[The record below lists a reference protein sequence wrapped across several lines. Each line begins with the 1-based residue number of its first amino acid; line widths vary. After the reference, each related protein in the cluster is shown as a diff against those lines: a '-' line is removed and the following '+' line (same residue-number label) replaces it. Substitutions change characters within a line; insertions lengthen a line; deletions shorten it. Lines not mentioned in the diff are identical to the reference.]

1 MKLAYLLGIYPLPS
15 ETFVRKE
22 IESLE
27 EMGQPVARFSARG
40 WDSQLVDPKDIAEQ
54 GRTDYLLTGGKGRL
68 FADALATLVR
78 HPLRSLAMLPK
89 VWRLYRN
96 ARRKASVFVAYAL
109 QALAFRTR
117 TARQGITH
125 VHCHFSNNATA
136 IAMLAHGLGGPRYSF
151 TVHGPDELVDP
162 TARSLGMKARGA
174 AFVVAITAYCRGRIL
189 DEAPDVANKV
199 RIIPCGIDPQ
209 DFAFDGAAPDTSR
222 IVCVGRLCFNKG
234 QRHIPAAVAQVK
246 DAFPDL
252 VIDLLGGGD
261 DEALIRSEIAKH
273 GVERQVI
280 LHGWATGAQVRD
292 ALRQSRAL
300 LLPSYAEGLPI
311 VIMEALAVGRPV
323 LTTRITGIPE
333 LVDSGCG
340 WLFEPGDVDAIA
352 EALRGVMRATAAE
365 RAAMGAEGRRRV
377 EERHDLRKS
386 AALLLDEFK
395 EAARELKLDGQE
407 QRFDEGVKT

>member
-1 MKLAYLLGIYPLPS
+1 MKEQNVPMKLAYLLGTYPLPS

-27 EMGQPVARFSARG
+27 EFGQPVARFSARA

-54 GRTDYLLTGGKGRL
+54 GRTDYLLAGGQARL
-68 FADALATLVR
+68 FTDALATVLR
-78 HPLRSLAMLPK
+78 HPLRSIALLPK
-89 VWRLYRN
+89 AWRLYRN
-96 ARRKASVFVAYAL
+96 AGRKASVFVAYAL
-109 QALAFRTR
+109 QALAFRKR
-117 TARQGITH
+117 TARLGIQH

-136 IAMLAHGLGGPRYSF
+136 IAMLARSLGGPNYSF

-162 TARSLGMKARGA
+162 KSRSLGMKARGA
-174 AFVVAITAYCRGRIL
+174 AFVVAITDYCRGRIL
-189 DEAPDVANKV
+189 AEVPDVADKV
-199 RIIPCGIDPQ
+199 HIIHCGIDPQ
-209 DFAFDGAAPDTSR
+209 DFAFDPAAPDSSR

-246 DAFPDL
+246 AEFPNL

-261 DEALIRSEIAKH
+261 DEALIREEIARH
-273 GVERQVI
+273 GVEKQVI
-280 LHGWATGAQVRD
+280 LHGWATGAQVRET
-292 ALRQSRAL
+292 LRQSRAL

-333 LVDSGCG
+333 LVDAGCG

-352 EALRGVMRATAAE
+352 EALRGVMHASAAE
-365 RAAMGAEGRRRV
+365 RTAMGAEGRRRV
-377 EERHDLRKS
+377 EEGHDLRKC
-386 AALLLDEFK
+386 AAQLLGEFK
-395 EAARELKLDGQE
+395 AASGRD
-407 QRFDEGVKT
+407 

>member
-1 MKLAYLLGIYPLPS
+1 MKLAYLLGTYPLPS

-27 EMGQPVARFSARG
+27 ELGQPVVRFAARG

-68 FADALATLVR
+68 FADALRTVLR
-78 HPLRSLAMLPK
+78 HPLRSFALLPK
-89 VWRLYRN
+89 LWRLYRN
-96 ARRKASVFVAYAL
+96 AGRTVSVFVAYGL

-117 TARQGITH
+117 TARLGTNH

-136 IAMLAHGLGGPRYSF
+136 IAMLARSLGGPSYSF

-162 TARSLGMKARGA
+162 KSRSLGMKARGA
-174 AFVVAITAYCRGRIL
+174 AFVVAITGYCRDRIL
-189 DEAPDVANKV
+189 AEAPDVADKV
-199 RIIPCGIDPQ
+199 HIIHCGIDPQ
-209 DFAFDGAAPDTSR
+209 DFAFDGAAPETSR

-246 DAFPDL
+246 DEFPGL
-252 VIDLLGGGD
+252 VVDLLGGGD
-261 DEALIRSEIAKH
+261 DEGLIREEIAKH
-273 GVERQVI
+273 GVGKQVI
-280 LHGWATGAQVRD
+280 LHGWATGAQVRET
-292 ALRQSRAL
+292 LRQSRAL

-352 EALRGVMRATAAE
+352 EALRGVMRASASE

-386 AALLLDEFK
+386 AATLLDAFK
-395 EAARELKLDGQE
+395 AAERLD
-407 QRFDEGVKT
+407 

>member
-1 MKLAYLLGIYPLPS
+1 MKEQDVPMKLAYLLGTYPLPS

-27 EMGQPVARFSARG
+27 ALGQPVARFSARA
-40 WDSQLVDPKDIAEQ
+40 WDNQLVDPKDIAEQ
-54 GRTDYLLTGGKGRL
+54 GRTDYLLAGGKGRL
-68 FADALATLVR
+68 FADALATALR
-78 HPLRSLAMLPK
+78 HPLRSVALLPK
-89 VWRLYRN
+89 VWELYRN
-96 ARRKASVFVAYAL
+96 AGRSLSVFVAYAL
-109 QALAFRTR
+109 QALAFR
-117 TARQGITH
+117 ARSARIGIEH

-136 IAMLAHGLGGPRYSF
+136 IAMLARSLGGPTYSF

-162 TARSLGMKARGA
+162 RSRSLGVKARRA
-174 AFVVAITAYCRGRIL
+174 AFVVAITGYCRDRIL
-189 DEAPDVANKV
+189 AEAPDVAGKV
-199 RIIPCGIDPQ
+199 HIVHCGIDPQ

-234 QRHIPAAVAQVK
+234 QRHIPAAVARVK
-246 DAFPDL
+246 DEFPDL

-261 DEALIRSEIAKH
+261 DEALIRQEIAKY
-273 GVERQVI
+273 GVEKQVV

-292 ALRQSRAL
+292 TLRKSRAL

-333 LVDSGCG
+333 LVDAGCG
-340 WLFEPGDVDAIA
+340 WLFEPGDIDAIA
-352 EALRGVMRATAAE
+352 DALRGVMRATAAQ

-377 EERHDLRKS
+377 EERHDLRKC
-386 AALLLDEFK
+386 AAQLLEEFQDIAPK
-395 EAARELKLDGQE
+395 S
-407 QRFDEGVKT
+407 

>member
-1 MKLAYLLGIYPLPS
+1 MKLAYLLGTYPLPS

-27 EMGQPVARFSARG
+27 EFGQPVVRFAARA
-40 WDSQLVDPKDIAEQ
+40 WDSQVVDPKDIAEQ
-54 GRTDYLLTGGKGRL
+54 ERTDYLLSGGKGRL
-68 FADALATLVR
+68 LIDALATVFR
-78 HPLRSLAMLPK
+78 HPLRGLAMLPRI
-89 VWRLYRN
+89 WRLYRN
-96 ARRKASVFVAYAL
+96 AGKTPAVFAAYAL
-109 QALAFRTR
+109 EALAFRTR
-117 TARQGITH
+117 AARLGLQH

-136 IAMLAHGLGGPRYSF
+136 IAMLAHGLGGPTYSF

-162 TARSLGMKARGA
+162 KTRSLGMKAREA
-174 AFVVAITAYCRGRIL
+174 AFVVAITDYCRGRIL
-189 DEAPDVANKV
+189 AEAPDVADKV
-199 RIIPCGIDPQ
+199 QIIHCGIDPQ

-234 QRHIPAAVAQVK
+234 QRHIPAAVAKVK
-246 DAFPDL
+246 AEFPDL

-261 DEALIRSEIAKH
+261 DEVLVREEITRH
-273 GVERQVI
+273 GVEKQVI
-280 LHGWATGAQVRD
+280 LHGWATGAQVRETI
-292 ALRQSRAL
+292 RQSRAL

-311 VIMEALAVGRPV
+311 VIMEALAIGRPV

-333 LVDSGCG
+333 LVDAGCG

-386 AALLLDEFK
+386 AARLLADFRASVG
-395 EAARELKLDGQE
+395 EA
-407 QRFDEGVKT
+407 